1 MKNYDVIVIGA
12 GNGGLASAATLA
24 EKGKSV
30 IVFEK
35 HNIPG
40 GCGTSFRRGRFEF
53 EIALHQLSHMGTEE
67 NPGPL
72 MEQFKRYGIYDEIE
86 WIRIKE
92 LFRVN
97 FPDGTGISLPAER
110 KACEDHLCREFPHQ
124 AEAIGKYFEV
134 VYGFCDQSAEF
145 AAKSAASTG

>member
-1 MKNYDVIVIGA
+1 MRDYDVIVIGA

-30 IVFEK
+30 ILFEK

-97 FPDGTGISLPAER
+97 FPDGTGISLPADR
-110 KACEDHLCREFPHQ
+110 KRRRP
-124 AEAIGKYFEV
+124 
-134 VYGFCDQSAEF
+134 SAGILRWST
-145 AAKSAASTG
+145 ASATRPPPSRPRAPPAPASPGR